1 MNIIVGHSN
10 LDLDCIGS
18 MVLAKYLFPGHQVI
32 ASRFIHPVARNLY
45 NLYSNHLNF
54 LSSQEFDGA
63 GVEHVVVVDTR
74 SQKRVQ
80 EYFEKMREFRGSIDV
95 YDHHPSDG
103 FDIPGAAIHENGC
116 GSNTAFLAL
125 ELAKRGISPGPDDAT
140 IALAGIFADTGNF
153 THDNVR
159 KEDFAAAEFLI
170 ARQASVGM
178 VRRLLG
184 SLKEDHQVSLFHQL
198 LNDIVYQNFRGHII
212 ALGIVE
218 LDRQVPGLAAVVEK
232 TFEVEDVDAIFS
244 VFSFRKENDALIIA
258 RSKNGVID
266 VHSLMAAFG
275 GSGHAQASSAT
286 IRGRSGGDVFRE
298 LLARLDEGLIPA
310 VTAARI
316 MTKELLTIDPDWTLL
331 DASRYLEKIDH
342 TGAPVVASD
351 GKMVG
356 FISLRN
362 IMTGRKGGNMNA
374 PVRAYMVKKVIT
386 AGPDATI
393 RSIEEL
399 FFRNNIGHLPIV
411 EEGRLVGIVTR
422 TDYLQHVDGANPG
435 AIPPISS

>member
-1 MNIIVGHSN
+1 MKIIVGHSN

-18 MVLAKYLFPGHQVI
+18 MVLAKYLFPDHQVVT
-32 ASRFIHPVARNLY
+32 SRFIHPAARNLY

-54 LSSQEFDGA
+54 MPPQELSGES
-63 GVEHVVVVDTR
+63 VEHIVVVDTR

-80 EYFEKMREFRGSIDV
+80 EYFDRIGKYSGPIDV

-103 FDIPGAAIHENGC
+103 FDIPEAAIHENGC

-125 ELAKRGISPGPDDAT
+125 ELASRGIAPDPEDAT

-159 KEDFAAAEFLI
+159 AEDFAAAEFLVGC
-170 ARQASVGM
+170 QASVGM

-184 SLKEDHQVSLFHQL
+184 SLKEDHQVSLFHRL
-198 LNDIVYQNFRGHII
+198 LNDIVYQNFHGHII

-218 LDRQVPGLAAVVEK
+218 LDQQVPGLSAVVEK

-244 VFSFRKENDALIIA
+244 VFSFRKENDVLIIA

-266 VHSLMAAFG
+266 VRGIMSGFG

-286 IRGRSGGDVFRE
+286 VRDRSGGDVFRE
-298 LLARLDEGLIPA
+298 LLGRLDEGLVPA
-310 VTAARI
+310 VTAAQI
-316 MTKELLTIDPDWTLL
+316 MTEKLVTIDPEWTLL
-331 DASRYLEKIDH
+331 DASRYLEQVDH
-342 TGAPVVASD
+342 TGAPVVGSD
-351 GKMVG
+351 GRMVG

-374 PVRAYMVKKVIT
+374 PVRAYMET
-386 AGPDATI
+386 MQANAA
-393 RSIEEL
+393 
-399 FFRNNIGHLPIV
+399 FREWTEAALAETLLIDRFEI
-411 EEGRLVGIVTR
+411 
-422 TDYLQHVDGANPG
+422 D
-435 AIPPISS
+435 